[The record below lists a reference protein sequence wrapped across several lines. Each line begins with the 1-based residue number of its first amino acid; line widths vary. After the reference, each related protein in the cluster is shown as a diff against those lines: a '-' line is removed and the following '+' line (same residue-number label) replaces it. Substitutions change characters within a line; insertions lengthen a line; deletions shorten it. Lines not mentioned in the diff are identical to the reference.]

1 MDPLDQIQIQTTQN
15 VKLLHEVA
23 SIGDRLFAY
32 LTDFLIMI
40 GLTLLI
46 YFPYEKIIGFYSET
60 TLISGIII
68 CLFPLCFY
76 HLLFEVFNNGQSIG
90 KKLLKIKVI
99 RTDGTE
105 PTLGNYV
112 IRWLTRIFEMNG
124 IFGLSLI
131 VILINGKGQRLG
143 DLAAGTTV
151 AKLKKRVALE
161 DTLIPFSTENYS
173 PIYPQAEHL
182 SSKDIEVIKEALHY
196 HARYGNH
203 EIINACGIKV
213 KTLFGI
219 DPYKDFSPNEA
230 FLRTVVNDFGYYRSI
245 DPSQTSNAQA

>member
-1 MDPLDQIQIQTTQN
+1 
-15 VKLLHEVA
+15 
-23 SIGDRLFAY
+23 
-32 LTDFLIMI
+32 MI
-40 GLTLLI
+40 GLTLLL
-46 YFPYEKIIGFYSET
+46 YFPYERIIGFGNET

-76 HLLFEVFNNGQSIG
+76 HLLFESFNNGQSIG

-99 RTDGTE
+99 RMDGTE

-112 IRWLTRIFEMNG
+112 IRWITRIFEMNG

-151 AKLKKRVALE
+151 AKIKKRVSLE
-161 DTLIPFSTENYS
+161 DTLIPFRAENYV
-173 PIYPQAEHL
+173 PVYPQAEHL
-182 SSKDIEVIKEALHY
+182 SSKDIEIIKEALNY
-196 HARYGNH
+196 QARFGNH

-213 KTLFGI
+213 KRVFGI
-219 DPYKDFSPNEA
+219 DPYKDFTPNET
-230 FLRTVVNDFGYYRSI
+230 FLKTVVNDFGYYRSI
-245 DPSQTSNAQA
+245 DPLKNGDSRI